1 LHICTRIGRKLRIL
15 RLRLGWR
22 QQDLAE
28 RAGVSRATVSQAET
42 DPARSVSLRALQQIA
57 DALGARLTL
66 DVQWRGAELDRLL
79 DAHHAALVE
88 LVGAFLR
95 RHGWDVRVEVSFNHY
110 GDRGRY
116 DMLAFHGMA
125 RLVLVIEVKT
135 AFGDLQDTIGRLDVK
150 MRVAATVVRPLGW
163 RPAAFVPVLVLA
175 EDTTARRTV
184 RDHPTL
190 FARFTERGRSGL
202 SWIQSPD
209 HQAVPSGVL
218 LFRQLSNARQAG
230 VIRVRRVSRRRALTM
245 PSPGDSTPTLP
256 G

>member
-1 LHICTRIGRKLRIL
+1 MIRTRIGRKLRIL

-28 RAGVSRATVSQAET
+28 RAGVSRATVSQAEA
-42 DPARSVSLRALQQIA
+42 DPARSVSLKALQQIA
-57 DALGARLTL
+57 DALDARLVL
-66 DVQWRGAELDRLL
+66 DIQWRGAELDRLL

-88 LVGAFLR
+88 LIGAFLR

-116 DMLAFHGMA
+116 DMLALHPTT
-125 RLVLVIEVKT
+125 RVVLVIEVKT

-150 MRVAATVVRPLGW
+150 MRVAASVVSPLGW
-163 RPAAFVPVLVLA
+163 RPVAFVPVLILA

-190 FARFTERGRSGL
+190 FARFTVRGRSAL

-209 HQAVPSGVL
+209 RQAVPTGML
-218 LFRQLSNARQAG
+218 MFRKVSNARQAG
-230 VIRVRRVSRRRALTM
+230 VIRVRHVTGRQAQTM
-245 PSPGDSTPTLP
+245 LSPGDSTPNLTS
-256 G
+256 